1 MKNGKS
7 KDYLSVDGGV
17 PSSIQKSRTGN
28 CYFFF
33 TTYKR
38 SIIRS
43 HRIQYRTL
51 IIFYIMI

>member
-28 CYFFF
+28 WFFF
-33 TTYKR
+33 
-38 SIIRS
+38 SQHINV
-43 HRIQYRTL
+43 QL
-51 IIFYIMI
+51 